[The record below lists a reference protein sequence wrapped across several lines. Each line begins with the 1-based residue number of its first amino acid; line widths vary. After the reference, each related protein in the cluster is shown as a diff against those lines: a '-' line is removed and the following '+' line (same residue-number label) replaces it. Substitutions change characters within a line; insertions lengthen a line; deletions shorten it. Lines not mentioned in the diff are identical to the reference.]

1 MTEMTWDDWDEK
13 RCLEMTRDDFGLL
26 GITGM
31 KRNEWDEWDDYEDK
45 R

>member
-1 MTEMTWDDWDEK
+1 MTEMTRDDLDEK

-31 KRNEWDEWDDYEDK
+31 KRNEWDDYEEK

>member
-1 MTEMTWDDWDEK
+1 MTEMTRDDWDEK
-13 RCLEMTRDDFGLL
+13 RCLEMTRDDYGLL

-31 KRNEWDEWDDYEDK
+31 KRNEWGDYEDK

>member
-1 MTEMTWDDWDEK
+1 MTKDDWDEK
-13 RCLEMTRDDFGLL
+13 RCLEITRDDYGLL

-31 KRNEWDEWDDYEDK
+31 KRNESGDYEDK

>member
-1 MTEMTWDDWDEK
+1 MTRHDWDEK
-13 RCLEMTRDDFGLL
+13 RCLEITRDDYGLL

-31 KRNEWDEWDDYEDK
+31 KRNEWGDYEDK

>member
-1 MTEMTWDDWDEK
+1 MSGMTRDNWDEK
-13 RCLEMTRDDFGLL
+13 RCLEITRDDYGLL

-31 KRNEWDEWDDYEDK
+31 KRNEWGDYEDK